1 MKSGAI
7 EVRNGIVSLVLICFL
22 GACIFYRM
30 MSAASAV
37 TRTFAP
43 DISTPT
49 FLENL

>member
-7 EVRNGIVSLVLICFL
+7 EVRNGIVSLVLICFRSMY
-22 GACIFYRM
+22 FYRM